1 MREFCASDVG
11 KIANRI
17 MQKEE
22 MARISEN
29 NALCGFQFENPAA
42 FAKIEDD
49 VMRLED

>member
-1 MREFCASDVG
+1 MCKAYKKYMREFCASDVG

-29 NALCGFQFENPAA
+29 NALCGFRSC
-42 FAKIEDD
+42 
-49 VMRLED
+49 VR